1 MNKKDKIENIKN
13 LTASKKDNMMT
24 ASEIALIEERNL
36 DLASPVIIYD
46 KKTDEVQKILRS
58 IAEKAGL
65 DIINLV
71 KGK

>member
-46 KKTDEVQKILRS
+46 KETDEVQKILRS

-65 DIINLV
+65 DIINV
-71 KGK
+71 RYGK